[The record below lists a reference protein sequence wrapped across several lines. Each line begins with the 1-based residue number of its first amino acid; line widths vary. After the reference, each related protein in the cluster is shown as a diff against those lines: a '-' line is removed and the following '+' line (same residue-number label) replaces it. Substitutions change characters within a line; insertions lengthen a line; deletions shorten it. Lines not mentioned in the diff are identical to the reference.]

1 MDIPALSMALA
12 QTKTLGD
19 IGTAVLGKSLDA
31 AQEQGST
38 MTAMIDSA
46 AMELS
51 VNPAVGSQFDV
62 RV

>member
-19 IGTAVLGKSLDA
+19 IGTAVLSKSLDT
-31 AQEQGST
+31 AQEQGSA
-38 MTAMIDSA
+38 MAAMIDSA
-46 AMELS
+46 AMERS
-51 VNPAVGSQFDV
+51 VNPAVGSQFDM